1 VLVLAVIH
9 DPADGRIRL
18 GSDLDQVEIG
28 FSGNGQGLGQ
38 GKNADLLAIRTD
50 QPHLASAD
58 AVVDPGFVVGR
69 RSYRRSLLIDAQT
82 PPSHV
87 FPGLVDLASGPK
99 TTTRT
104 PGSRRP
110 LRADPLRPI
119 DPDAHGPPMD
129 RWPGGDLCGRSR
141 SPEGPTSHEVVRRRV
156 PARNQLSTPAH
167 ENSRQTASDPKGG
180 NPRASG

>member
-87 FPGLVDLASGPK
+87 FRGLVGLAPGPK

-119 DPDAHGPPMD
+119 DPDAHGQWTGGRVGTFAADRDLQKGPFPM
-129 RWPGGDLCGRSR
+129 RLS
-141 SPEGPTSHEVVRRRV
+141 VVGYQRGTTCPHRR
-156 PARNQLSTPAH
+156 
-167 ENSRQTASDPKGG
+167 
-180 NPRASG
+180 